1 MNTYY
6 LAIDIGASSGRHILS
21 HIEDGKLEVARK
33 FGATCTINS
42 KTENVEERIRELT
55 GGHMADF
62 VIEGT
67 GIPSLL
73 DSCQDWL
80 RIGRGRLIIM
90 SAYENGPTSF
100 DFRKA
105 VTKSIDM
112 FVPHPG
118 HCLNPMDDMR
128 RAIALVN
135 KGTFCVK
142 NLVSHEFKLSEIQT
156 AFENLE
162 HKPKGFLK
170 GIVVPD

>member
-1 MNTYY
+1 
-6 LAIDIGASSGRHILS
+6 
-21 HIEDGKLEVARK
+21 
-33 FGATCTINS
+33 
-42 KTENVEERIRELT
+42 
-55 GGHMADF
+55 
-62 VIEGT
+62 
-67 GIPSLL
+67 
-73 DSCQDWL
+73 
-80 RIGRGRLIIM
+80 
-90 SAYENGPTSF
+90 
-100 DFRKA
+100 
-105 VTKSIDM
+105 M

-156 AFENLE
+156 AFEHLE